1 MEEPSDNIIKD
12 QDPEEVFEIIQQ
24 IGNGSYG
31 KVYKALNKISKSIL
45 NMQLCLN
52 CIENKYVALECYD
65 ETIKSTNLSFSINL
79 MIKYIFLCYLKQ
91 NWSLKRLRYLNQS

>member
-45 NMQLCLN
+45 NYAVMFKLYW
-52 CIENKYVALECYD
+52 K
-65 ETIKSTNLSFSINL
+65 
-79 MIKYIFLCYLKQ
+79 
-91 NWSLKRLRYLNQS
+91 